1 MDLII
6 LVSCG
11 VVDAVPDNLTPNSI
25 SNSLLDEQVDLSQLS
40 KNFNPRNPST

>member
-11 VVDAVPDNLTPNSI
+11 LVDAVPDNLTSNSI
-25 SNSLLDEQVDLSQLS
+25 SNLLLDERVDLLQLS